1 MKLCIHLEVQLCLSP
16 QWTALVCNDS
26 TFDQQCLYFLLVLS
40 LPLLIRVVWV
50 WDTDHVHLSPG
61 IGGHRSSVSPTR
73 ANGHQPQ
80 GSCWT
85 CGKEVV
91 LFSTE
96 LSSWQAM
103 DGSSVVI
110 FVWGVAACESSWQ
123 ESQERERNLFTMF
136 EHLDL
141 TSPEVRWT
149 CGLPFCLYQVELV
162 PVACIQGV
170 LALQYGNA

>member
-26 TFDQQCLYFLLVLS
+26 TFDQQCLYFLLVLF
-40 LPLLIRVVWV
+40 LPLLICVVWV

-96 LSSWQAM
+96 WSSWQAM

-110 FVWGVAACESSWQ
+110 FGEWLPVNQADPGEPRKRKKPVYNVWAPG
-123 ESQERERNLFTMF
+123 FK
-136 EHLDL
+136 L
-141 TSPEVRWT
+141 TGS
-149 CGLPFCLYQVELV
+149 
-162 PVACIQGV
+162 
-170 LALQYGNA
+170 